1 MKQATILLLLSLSL
15 LIAFPLSVDAKKKS
29 AFGSGASC
37 TQPSPQDGSCL
48 CDVGVEHYRCEN
60 CNDPNSECDLVS
72 TDHDPRV
79 PPGQYPVPVSIVL
92 GSIIIS
98 AGIFFGL
105 KAAASK
111 GRG

>member
-15 LIAFPLSVDAKKKS
+15 LIAFPHSADAKKKS
-29 AFGSGASC
+29 ALGAASC

-48 CDVGVEHYRCEN
+48 CDVGTEHYRCEN
-60 CNDPNSECDLVS
+60 CNDPNSECDLVY
-72 TDHDPRV
+72 TDPDPRV

-98 AGIFFGL
+98 AGIYFGL
-105 KAAASK
+105 KAAGSK